1 MVWLYLGDAAD
12 NGTANVLRVGRRT
25 DDRSEQDAPIE
36 GMVAECD
43 ARHRPT
49 RNMSLS
55 LTSGPAEIGA
65 LAGPLLVIAL
75 PTGGTLDQLGAALDA
90 SLGGVL
96 ARSLANRDFRG
107 GRDET
112 LHFAGATTGP
122 SRILLIGL
130 GKATDRVG
138 ALRRAGAIAARQAG
152 RMGVGALSFYA
163 GPLDAREVEAVALGL
178 SAGAWDYTDTKTAP
192 PAEER
197 RAPLTSARIHGAD
210 ATALAAGVANGVA
223 IAEGH
228 SLARTLG
235 MMPGNLCTPDFLAKT
250 AQDIASRHGMKAT
263 VLGRAEMEKEGM
275 GSFLCVAQGAPQE
288 DPKLIVLEYNGG
300 AVGAAPVALVGKG
313 LCFDSGGISIKPA
326 QGMEWMKFDMCGAA
340 GVLGA
345 MDAIARLKLPVNVV
359 GLVGSTTNMPSA
371 TAFKPGDVVKSMSGK
386 FIEIIN
392 TDAEGRL
399 VLADVLTY
407 AARFK
412 PAAVIDAATL
422 TGACVIALGHT
433 ASGVMGNNDALVT
446 EVLGAGTRAGEP
458 GWQLPMWDDYKEL
471 IKSDVADVRNS
482 GGRPAG
488 TISAALFLGEFAT
501 DYPWVHLDIAGTAY
515 TESDLGTV
523 PRGPTGVPVGTF
535 VEFVRGRA
543 G

>member
-1 MVWLYLGDAAD
+1 MPLTLSA
-12 NGTANVLRVGRRT
+12 GTA
-25 DDRSEQDAPIE
+25 D
-36 GMVAECD
+36 
-43 ARHRPT
+43 
-49 RNMSLS
+49 
-55 LTSGPAEIGA
+55 
-65 LAGPLLVIAL
+65 
-75 PTGGTLDQLGAALDA
+75 LGALDA
-90 SLGGVL
+90 SLLVVALPSGGTLDAPLSVLDSALGGVL
-96 ARSLANRDFRG
+96 GRSLDRRDFRG

-112 LHFAGATTGP
+112 LHFAGAATGP
-122 SRILLIGL
+122 AHILLIGT
-130 GKATDRVG
+130 GKATDRVS

-152 RMGVGALSFYA
+152 RLGSGTLAFYA
-163 GPLDAREVEAVALGL
+163 GALDAREAEALIVGL
-178 SAGAWDYTDTKTAP
+178 SAGAWDYTETKTAP
-192 PAEER
+192 PEDER
-197 RAPLTSARIHGAD
+197 RAPLTAVQILGGDRD
-210 ATALAAGVANGVA
+210 AIEKGIAAGSA

-235 MMPGNLCTPDFLAKT
+235 MMPGNLCTPDFLAST
-250 AQDIASRHGMKAT
+250 ARDIATRHGMKLT
-263 VLGRAEMEKEGM
+263 VLGKAEMVEEGM
-275 GSFLCVAQGAPQE
+275 GSFLCVAQGSPE
-288 DPKLIVLEYNGG
+288 EPKLIALEYSGG
-300 AVGAAPVALVGKG
+300 AAGAAPIALVGKG

-359 GLVGSTTNMPSA
+359 GLIGATTNMPSG

-399 VLADVLTY
+399 VLADVLSY
-407 AARFK
+407 ASRFK
-412 PAAVIDAATL
+412 PAAVVDAATL

-433 ASGVMGNNDALVT
+433 ASGVLGNNAELVQ

-458 GWQLPMWDDYKEL
+458 GWQLPMWDDYKDL
-471 IKSDVADVRNS
+471 IKSDVADIRNS

-488 TISAALFLGEFAT
+488 TISAALFLAEFAG

-515 TESDLGTV
+515 TESDLVTV